1 MSVDLKIT
9 AEQYQSEVPVSI
21 LHLHGWL
28 DNQSEDLLVQA
39 AHGEYDKGARYLL
52 LEMSEISTMT
62 SAGIRALQK
71 IYHRFTPSPEDSQE
85 IFVKLCN
92 AQPQIYEV
100 LSITGLL
107 QNIPMYES
115 QQDALVS
122 FKNKK

>member
-9 AEQYQSEVPVSI
+9 AEQTKAEVPVSV

-28 DNQSEDLLVQA
+28 DAQSEDLLAKA
-39 AHGEYDKGARYLL
+39 AREEHKKGAHYLL

-71 IYHRFTPSPEDSQE
+71 VYHQFTPSPEDPGE
-85 IFVKLCN
+85 VYVKLCN
-92 AQPQIYEV
+92 AQPQIHEI

-107 QNIPMYES
+107 HNIPMYES
-115 QQDALVS
+115 LQDALVS
-122 FKNKK
+122 FKK